1 MAPSFP
7 LPRFFQRRLCLAI
20 WCLQQEGWRRRPQ
33 PTWSRIASLRVAFD
47 LSHSPPQDPCHP
59 ATDLP
64 PNPTAFLAR
73 SALPRRGSHPLR
85 QLLAQTPL
93 GGIFAAAL
101 ASLATE
107 EEEDVPFGDP
117 RREFVHW
124 DRGPVTST
132 RSARQLRRSTYLRD
146 RHLTR
151 RGQNCLDH
159 GAL

>member
-7 LPRFFQRRLCLAI
+7 PRFFQRRLCLPI
-20 WCLQQEGWRRRPQ
+20 WWMQVGWRRRPQ
-33 PTWSRIASLRVAFD
+33 PIWSRIASLRVAFD

-64 PNPTAFLAR
+64 PNPTAFPTR
-73 SALPRRGSHPLR
+73 SALHRRGLIPLR
-85 QLLAQTPL
+85 QLLAQTHL
-93 GGIFAAAL
+93 TGIFVRAL
-101 ASLATE
+101 GSLATE

-132 RSARQLRRSTYLRD
+132 RNARQLRRST
-146 RHLTR
+146 TFAI
-151 RGQNCLDH
+151 GI
-159 GAL
+159 